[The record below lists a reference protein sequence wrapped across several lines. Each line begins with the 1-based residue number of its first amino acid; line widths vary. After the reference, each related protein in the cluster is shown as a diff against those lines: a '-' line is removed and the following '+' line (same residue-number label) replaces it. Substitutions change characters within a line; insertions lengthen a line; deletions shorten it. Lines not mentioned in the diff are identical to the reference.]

1 MIRDDII
8 NYDESVKREYES
20 NYFNDKFFEMFPTK
34 YEEMLREY
42 ETIYFKKESEI
53 AFFNLDFSDD
63 LISYGEC
70 DFFDRIQHSLYR
82 IVESINSEKT
92 KKLKEFRNTFEEIYW
107 EILNKWIPKDDK
119 KVLNFMN
126 ELKLEIDE
134 ILKIFPLEEVEEYRE
149 IRKEYAG
156 KFWDRLEKLRIESEK
171 LYYEKALLFI
181 LVKLENLLSVQHEK
195 QFLQN
200 YVCILNDL
208 YTDNKFNDN
217 GSFSNLYFLS
227 KINKGVYFSND
238 TVLYSFD
245 LEKIANSFDEFM
257 DNIENFWFEFIK

>member
-171 LYYEKALLFI
+171 LYYEKAL
-181 LVKLENLLSVQHEK
+181 
-195 QFLQN
+195 
-200 YVCILNDL
+200 
-208 YTDNKFNDN
+208 
-217 GSFSNLYFLS
+217 
-227 KINKGVYFSND
+227 
-238 TVLYSFD
+238 
-245 LEKIANSFDEFM
+245 
-257 DNIENFWFEFIK
+257 